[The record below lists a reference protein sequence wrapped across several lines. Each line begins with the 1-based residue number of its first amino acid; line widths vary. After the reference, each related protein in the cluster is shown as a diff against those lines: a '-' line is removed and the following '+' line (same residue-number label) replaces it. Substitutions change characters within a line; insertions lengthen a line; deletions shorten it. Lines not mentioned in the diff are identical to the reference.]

1 MRYFP
6 SEKRIGPAS
15 FQVSKDEISIANGC
29 FRSNPLEQLTYQ
41 TQADNARSKIWRID
55 SGRDGLGSGCA
66 AHQGLITPI
75 TETADETIGI
85 VLNIRKSGANIRPL
99 CGTLVFSGAYTA
111 YGSGPF
117 IITPATGVY
126 TLSTREPANLAMG
139 APAGAAGAAGAQY
152 VFLAYSHKADGTRIA
167 YWGGPAA
174 TVYNNAGAAK
184 TLPAAT
190 SALKHAIGN
199 GFYSSASFSLATEVA
214 EYFYIPRATT
224 QPRWTR
230 HTRAQRFAWQPARRR
245 LPCTRMP
252 SRTPDSDSTQP
263 SPSHA

>member
-1 MRYFP
+1 
-6 SEKRIGPAS
+6 
-15 FQVSKDEISIANGC
+15 VSKDEISIANGC
-29 FRSNPLEQLTYQ
+29 FRSNPFEQLTYQ
-41 TQADNARSKIWRID
+41 TRTDNTRSKIWWID
-55 SGRDGLGSGCA
+55 SGRDGLGSGRA

-85 VLNIRKSGANIRPL
+85 VLNIRKSGANIRTL
-99 CGTLVFSGAYTA
+99 CGTLVFSGAYTV

-126 TLSTREPANLAMG
+126 TLSTRGPGNLEMG
-139 APAGAAGAAGAQY
+139 APAGAADAQY

-174 TVYNNAGAAK
+174 TVYNSAGAAK

-199 GFYSSASFSLATEVA
+199 EYYSSASFYLATEVA
-214 EYFYIPRATT
+214 KYFYIPRATT
-224 QPRWTR
+224 QAEMDTAYA
-230 HTRAQRFAWQPARRR
+230 RAKVRMAARPT
-245 LPCTRMP
+245 LVTVY
-252 SRTPDSDSTQP
+252 
-263 SPSHA
+263 